1 MRYSVLIADDNP
13 FIRTA
18 LYEFFEREPDFR
30 VCGVAEDGQEVI
42 EEARRLH
49 PDLIV
54 LDFDMPV
61 MNGLSAARVL
71 KQIMPKAVLIMYSA
85 TDTEVCRRATL
96 SAGISGLVSKQDKV
110 SVLIETARTLVYQRA
125 A

>member
-1 MRYSVLIADDNP
+1 LIADDNL

-18 LYEFFEREPDFR
+18 LYEYFEREPDFR
-30 VCGVAEDGQEVI
+30 VCGLAEDGQEVI

-71 KQIMPKAVLIMYSA
+71 KQIMPEVVLVMYSA
-85 TDTEVCRRATL
+85 TDTEVCKQATL
-96 SAGISGLVSKQDKV
+96 SAGISGLVSKQDHV
-110 SVLIETARTLVYQRA
+110 SVLIETARTLAYQQA

>member
-1 MRYSVLIADDNP
+1 MRYSVLIADDSP

-30 VCGVAEDGQEVI
+30 VCGMAENGREAI

-54 LDFDMPV
+54 LDSDMPV
-61 MNGLSAARVL
+61 MNGLN
-71 KQIMPKAVLIMYSA
+71 
-85 TDTEVCRRATL
+85 DTVQ
-96 SAGISGLVSKQDKV
+96 V
-110 SVLIETARTLVYQRA
+110 
-125 A
+125 

>member
-18 LYEFFEREPDFR
+18 LYEFFEREPDFS

-49 PDLIV
+49 PDLVV

-61 MNGLSAARVL
+61 VNGLSAARIL
-71 KQIMPKAVLIMYSA
+71 KQIMPEVVLVMYSA
-85 TDTEVCRRATL
+85 TDAEVCKRVTL
-96 SAGISGLVSKQDKV
+96 LAGISGLVSKRDKV

>member
-1 MRYSVLIADDNP
+1 MPHLVLIADDNP

-18 LYEFFEREPDFR
+18 LYEFFQREPDFK
-30 VCGVAEDGQEVI
+30 VCGLAENGQEAI
-42 EEARRLH
+42 EAARRLH

-61 MNGLSAARVL
+61 MNGLSAARIL
-71 KQIMPKAVLIMYSA
+71 KQIIPKVVLVMYSA
-85 TDTEVCRRATL
+85 SETDVCKQVTL
-96 SAGISGLVSKQDKV
+96 SAGISGLVSKRDRV
-110 SVLIETARTLVYQRA
+110 SVLIETARTLIYQRA

>member
-18 LYEFFEREPDFR
+18 LYEFFEREPDFS

-54 LDFDMPV
+54 LDSDMPV
-61 MNGLSAARVL
+61 MNGLNAARVL
-71 KQIMPKAVLIMYSA
+71 KQIMPEVVLVMYNP
-85 TDTEVCRRATL
+85 TDTEVCKRVTL
-96 SAGISGLVSKQDKV
+96 SAGISGLVSKQDNV
-110 SVLIETARTLVYQRA
+110 SVLIETARTLAHEKA